1 MAHRS
6 LHDLLAQE
14 VAAAP
19 DRVAALCKREGEYRP
34 HTWRAIGDRV
44 DALARALVR
53 LGVAPGDRVCLI
65 AETSLEWVVIDLA
78 AVRAGAVTVPIYT
91 AEVPDGVAFVA
102 TDAGAVVVFAHDA
115 AQVRKLRRE
124 RSRLGN
130 VRLVVQLHGPL
141 EGTDGWV
148 TTLADVEARGVPPGP
163 ELEGRGAGPDD
174 IASIIYTAGTTG
186 RAKGVVL
193 THANLLYEA
202 EAIEHLRLVGADDLQ
217 LLYLPL
223 AHSLG
228 KVLVVAWLATGHT
241 LAFAESPALVMN
253 NLLEVKPT
261 FMAGVPRH
269 FERIHASI
277 VSRALEEGVIT
288 GRLFAEAVALSARRG
303 EAESHHRSLS
313 TLDGLRFSALRRLV
327 FDRVARGLRQALGG
341 RMRLMISGGAPLS
354 PQIAWFLRDAGLMV
368 LEGYGLA
375 ETSAATTVNRPDRWR
390 IGSVGLPMPG
400 THLRIAADGEIL
412 VKGRGV
418 MLRYWQAPEATR
430 DVLDAEGWLHT
441 GDIGF
446 IDGGGFLHITDRK
459 KDIIVTAGGKNV
471 APQKLENLLQSH
483 PLISHAVVHGDR
495 RKFISA
501 LLTLEVGQL
510 RALAAEQ
517 ALGNGSYAELTQK
530 HEVRR
535 VVEGIVEGCNEQLAS
550 FEAVRRFKILE
561 HDFSVDSGELAPSM
575 KVKRRVVYERYHHIF
590 DGFYDE
596 RY

>member
-6 LHDLLAQE
+6 LHDLLARQ

-19 DRVAALCKREGEYRP
+19 DRVAALCKRDGEFRP
-34 HTWRAIGDRV
+34 STWAELGERV
-44 DALARALVR
+44 ERLARALVR

-65 AETSLEWVVIDLA
+65 AETSLEWVFVDLA
-78 AVRAGAVTVPIYT
+78 VVRAGGVTVPIYT

-102 TDAGAVVVFAHDA
+102 TDSGAVLVFAQDV

-124 RSRLGN
+124 RAKLGN
-130 VRLVVQLHGPL
+130 VRGVVQLHGTPEL
-141 EGTDGWV
+141 GDGWV
-148 TTLADVEARGVPPGP
+148 TTLAEVEQQGAAPGSELTGRDVA
-163 ELEGRGAGPDD
+163 PDD
-174 IASIIYTAGTTG
+174 VATIIYTAGTTG
-186 RAKGVVL
+186 RPKGAVL

-202 EAIEHLRLVGADDLQ
+202 EAIEHIRLVGDDDLQ

-228 KVLVVAWLATGHT
+228 KVLVVAWLGTGHT
-241 LAFAESPALVMN
+241 LAFAESPAAVMN
-253 NLLEVKPT
+253 NLLEVRPT

-269 FERIHASI
+269 YERIYANV
-277 VSRALEEGVIT
+277 VSRALEAGAIT
-288 GRLFAEAVALSARRG
+288 SRLFVEATALSARRG
-303 EAESHHRSLS
+303 EAETHHRSLS
-313 TLDGLRFSALRRLV
+313 TLDSLRFSALRRLV
-327 FDRVARGLRQALGG
+327 FDRVAAGLREALGG

-354 PQIAWFLRDAGLMV
+354 PKIAWFLRDAGLMV

-375 ETSAATTVNRPDRWR
+375 ESSAATTVNRPDRWR
-390 IGSVGLPMPG
+390 IGSVGLPLPG
-400 THLRIAADGEIL
+400 THLRIAADGEVL
-412 VKGRGV
+412 LKGRGV
-418 MLRYWQAPEATR
+418 MRQYWQNPEATR
-430 DVLDAEGWLHT
+430 EVLDGDGWLHT

-495 RKFISA
+495 RKFVSA
-501 LLTLEVGQL
+501 LLTLDTGGL

-517 ALGNGSYAELTQK
+517 GLGNGSYAELTQK

-535 VVEGIVEGCNEQLAS
+535 VVEGIVEGFNEQLAS

-561 HDFSVDSGELAPSM
+561 HDFSIDSGELAPSM
-575 KVKRRVVYERYHHIF
+575 KVKRRVVYERYRDIF